1 MKSKVVKFDVNKL
14 APIPVDLNNLSEVV
28 KTVVK
33 KTECDELLKSESY

>member
-1 MKSKVVKFDVNKL
+1 MVKFDVNKL
-14 APIPVDLNNLSEVV
+14 APIPVDLNNSSEVV

>member
-1 MKSKVVKFDVNKL
+1 MVKFDVNKL

-33 KTECDELLKSESY
+33 KTECIELLKSESY